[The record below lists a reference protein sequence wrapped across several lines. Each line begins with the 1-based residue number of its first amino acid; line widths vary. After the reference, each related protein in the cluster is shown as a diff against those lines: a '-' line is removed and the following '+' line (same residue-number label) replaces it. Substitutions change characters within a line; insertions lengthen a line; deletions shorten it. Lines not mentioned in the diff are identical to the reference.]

1 MKSSMDNQANPGTGD
16 VQQGGAGVELA
27 RLLVIIKRA
36 FLNWKPSAFLV
47 AIGLIGGVAFA
58 VVRKPSFKSE
68 TIVIYRQG
76 VKLNQEGGAGA
87 SLALGTRLQEMLLAR
102 SRLEPILTE
111 LELYPEIRAKQGDI
125 QAVEEF
131 RKDITFKARST
142 DTFSISYKGLNPEMV
157 QRVTDRLSLSL
168 IEENQRLRVEQSRV
182 QREFLEQ
189 EKTNAEGLLKQKEKG
204 LAQFLNDHPEFAL
217 DQNASAMGAAFRAK
231 EKESERL
238 RSPNGQN
245 AAIDALRRQSAR
257 IDSALTGETAV
268 NTFDVPADPDLEA
281 ARSAAQSR
289 LQSAKSD
296 LSTKQASFQDKH
308 PDVIA
313 AKARVA
319 EAEAALKA
327 ADDKVA
333 ANKLQKAGAN
343 TTDPAVAKQKL
354 KDKKRKID
362 AEIAARE
369 KLDDKDKQ
377 PDSGSEE
384 VVSIVSL
391 ETEWSRLSRDVSES
405 RDRMNQLER
414 DTFRAQIDAASSL
427 GGYSDQVVVLDP
439 AFMPTRPEPPGKTLI
454 VVLAGGAAFVLGLIL
469 AFLRA
474 LLDSR
479 IFEESDI
486 SRIAPVLA
494 VVPKGGSRRW
504 WRR

>member
-1 MKSSMDNQANPGTGD
+1 MDNQSNLGTGE
-16 VQQGGAGVELA
+16 VQQGAGVELA
-27 RLLVIIKRA
+27 RLLTIIKRA

-47 AIGLIGGVAFA
+47 AIALIAGVSYA
-58 VVRKPSFKSE
+58 VVRKPKFMSE

-76 VKLNQEGGAGA
+76 VRLNQDGAGTN
-87 SLALGTRLQEMLLAR
+87 LALGTRLQEMLLAR
-102 SRLEPILTE
+102 SRLEPILVE
-111 LELYPEIRAKQGDI
+111 LDLYKDVRAKQGDI
-125 QAVEEF
+125 QAVEDF

-142 DTFSISYKGLNPEMV
+142 DTFSISYKGLDPETV
-157 QRVTDRLSLSL
+157 QRVTDRLSMSL
-168 IEENQRLRVEQSRV
+168 IDENQRLRVEQSRV
-182 QREFLEQ
+182 QREFLET
-189 EKTNAEGLLKQKEKG
+189 EKKNANGLLKEKEKS

-217 DQNASAMGAAFRAK
+217 DQNASNFGAAFRAK

-238 RSPNGQN
+238 RLPNGQS

-257 IDSALTGETAV
+257 IDAALTGETSV
-268 NTFDVPADPDLEA
+268 GMLDVQADPEVEA
-281 ARSAAQSR
+281 ARAAAQ
-289 LQSAKSD
+289 QKVANAKSD
-296 LSTKQASFQDKH
+296 LSGKQASFQEKH

-319 EAEAALKA
+319 EAESALKTA
-327 ADDKVA
+327 EEKVKQ
-333 ANKLQKAGAN
+333 NKMSKAGASPSV
-343 TTDPAVAKQKL
+343 DPAVAKQTL

-362 AEIAARE
+362 GEILARE
-369 KLDDKDKQ
+369 KVDGKDK
-377 PDSGSEE
+377 PAEAGSEE

-414 DTFRAQIDAASSL
+414 DTFRAQIDAASSI

-454 VVLAGGAAFVLGLIL
+454 VVLAGGAALVLGLIL

-479 IFEESDI
+479 IFEESDVA
-486 SRIAPVLA
+486 RIAPVLA
-494 VVPKGGSRRW
+494 VVPKGGSGRW

>member
-1 MKSSMDNQANPGTGD
+1 MSNDYQPHLATGD
-16 VQQGGAGVELA
+16 VQQGAGVELA

-47 AIGLIGGVAFA
+47 AIGLIAGVGYA
-58 VVRKPSFKSE
+58 VVRKPTFKSE

-76 VKLNQEGGAGA
+76 VKLNQEGGGGA

-111 LELYPEIRAKQGDI
+111 LELYPEVRAKQGDI

-142 DTFSISYKGLNPEMV
+142 DTFSISYKGLSPETV

-189 EKTNAEGLLKQKEKG
+189 EKTNAETLLKGKEKG

-238 RSPNGQN
+238 RAPNGQN
-245 AAIDALRRQSAR
+245 AAIEALRRQSAR
-257 IDSALTGETAV
+257 IDSALTGETSV
-268 NTFDVPADPDLEA
+268 TTFDVPADPEVEA
-281 ARSAAQSR
+281 ARSAAQQR
-289 LQSAKSD
+289 LNAAKSD
-296 LSTKQASFQDKH
+296 LSAKQASFQDKH
-308 PDVIA
+308 PDVMA

-319 EAEAALKA
+319 EAEAGLKTA
-327 ADDKVA
+327 EEKVSA
-333 ANKLQKAGAN
+333 SKLQKAGAN
-343 TTDPAVAKQKL
+343 TTDPAAAKAKL

-362 AEIAARE
+362 AEIQARE
-369 KLDDKDKQ
+369 KADDKDK
-377 PDSGSEE
+377 PAEAGSEE
-384 VVSIVSL
+384 VVSIVGL

-439 AFMPTRPEPPGKTLI
+439 AFMPTRPESPGKTLI
-454 VVLAGGAAFVLGLIL
+454 VVLAGGAALVLGLIL

-479 IFEESDI
+479 VFEESDI

-494 VVPKGGSRRW
+494 VVPKGSSGRW